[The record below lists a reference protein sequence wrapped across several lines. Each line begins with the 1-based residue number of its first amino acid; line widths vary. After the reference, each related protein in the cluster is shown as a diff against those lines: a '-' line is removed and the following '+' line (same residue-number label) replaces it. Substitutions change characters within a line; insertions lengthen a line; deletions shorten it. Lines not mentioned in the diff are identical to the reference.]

1 MAENN
6 SIQTLLPEL
15 LRLFNNSLES
25 FEKVNQAITS
35 SRDSVTVNIQN
46 NDGTNSRITIP
57 SFGYL
62 KNSVD
67 RLNTNIN
74 TLTNFNDANSSIR
87 LPDGTFRKLVLA
99 KLPTEAA
106 DLTEIN
112 SVSEFNI
119 KPNWF
124 FEELINP
131 LLYISFNITGQAPID
146 TERAIIQRYIL
157 DTNSQ
162 SKVNFFE
169 NQYDG
174 NSEIDYNTFLQ
185 QIVEKN
191 IAYVLDE
198 AVVDLPPRD
207 KRFSGKFSVI
217 RIGEES
223 VTETING
230 VEQTTTQK
238 LYKLNKIFYT
248 DTEADFAD
256 TVQLKIG
263 DSLEVVSTP
272 IDTRYT
278 VTQIDSST
286 NSVTVRLQEG
296 SRTISIGA
304 DVLKIGS
311 AINDLLEVDVT
322 VGFNER
328 CVTFVKPID
337 PDSKIPAVNWS
348 PGSGFYTN
356 NLNTINA
363 SGNQQNLADYY
374 QQNAVDFGRY
384 LLSFAQDKIP
394 TSREGLIPNSPE
406 LSSDDFTV
414 SLINGQVSNSDAIV
428 QLKDLNNQ
436 KNTIQ
441 STLTELDT
449 AISQSRTKIQTTNY
463 STEVERDADR
473 NALQGLV
480 TERSSQAKLYS
491 SVVTEIDA
499 FSKDN
504 SVSSV
509 TPKYRVRGFWA
520 VPKEKSAPSTG
531 VQDIIKFKY
540 RFRYLSA
547 DGAANPVDQFSFTDG
562 SGTSQGAFSNYV
574 IVDSV
579 LRPRVKNS
587 ITGLYEWSPIDDDN
601 ADSVNINQLDIPI
614 RKGEQVEIQVKS
626 ISEAGWPSNPLESE
640 WSPSIRVE
648 FPADLS
654 SDSALESILA
664 QNQEDL
670 AKVALE
676 EDLEAK
682 GINTHLSSS
691 FTANETYFAHSTPV
705 IASGFLSENQ
715 TPIDLFTKLNEMQN
729 QLDLFA
735 EILNNAVGELNAT
748 LVDDT
753 GNTYSLRR
761 NSITKVFAGF
771 YSQEVDGLDD
781 PRGAIVTKTYFINI
795 ANSAQT
801 TLQLLARVTGN
812 RTRMVNQSENPGSY
826 TTTNVTAI
834 SSGSTILPAT
844 YPWLDNSATNQLKA
858 QRATYRSDDVDYN
871 VIRKYDLTPI
881 LLTNPNVTTA
891 TAYGQTVS
899 LPPYQST
906 QNKNQFIYSR
916 FSDVSNDDNFYSYIN
931 PSTTEYTINLDSAE
945 NFYNVSGA
953 TTIAQPLSE
962 FIWGGGFDANGDP
975 TTRSSY
981 NTTDDVVSVSIAHP
995 FLTNY
1000 RAYRNAYVALTG
1012 DSITLPVNLPT
1023 GGIDCTT
1030 GNGVPTIPGTPDY
1043 NSGVGTAALLFR
1055 QSKFAPITSGE
1066 EFGNQ
1071 QAIYLNENVKELESF
1086 ISSLAVTVLFDAP
1099 ISQTLQPSPS
1109 LMVPNL
1115 KNLNDETGNVNYVG
1129 FARNVKNSFEGF
1141 DQYLLGKESCG
1152 SYLFISSDDHENIQV
1167 DGNSLQSTKNV
1178 VFGQQNS
1185 ISVPL
1190 VFQYRM
1196 TDYFGVTSGSGLGNI
1211 AGDSTGSTVNLTYA
1225 KTIGFDL
1232 FPDNSD
1238 AVQFDIEV
1246 SAKYRSDRLSID
1258 NFPKATVTKG
1268 LSDLEKVVATLQPSI
1283 NQVPLTRGGGRGG
1296 GSGGGGRKNFSGIVA
1311 PNNL

>member
-46 NDGTNSRITIP
+46 NDGTNSRLTIP

-74 TLTNFNDANSSIR
+74 TITNFNDANSSIR

-99 KLPTEAA
+99 QLPTEAA
-106 DLTEIN
+106 DLTAIN
-112 SVSEFNI
+112 SVNEFNI

-162 SKVNFFE
+162 SKINFFE
-169 NQYDG
+169 NEYNG
-174 NSEIDYNTFLQ
+174 SSEINYDTFLQ

-207 KRFSGKFSVI
+207 KRFSGNFSVI

-223 VTETING
+223 VTETVNG
-230 VEQTTTQK
+230 VEQTTVQK

-248 DTEADFAD
+248 DSEADFTD
-256 TVQLKIG
+256 TVQLKVG

-272 IDTRYT
+272 VDTRYT

-311 AINDLLEVDVT
+311 ALNDLLEVDVT

-328 CVTFVKPID
+328 CVTFIKPID
-337 PDSKIPAVNWS
+337 PNSKIPAVNWS

-356 NLNTINA
+356 DLNTIDS
-363 SGNQQNLADYY
+363 SGTQQNLADYY

-394 TSREGLIPNSPE
+394 TSREGLIPNAPV

-441 STLTELDT
+441 STLTELDV

-473 NALQGLV
+473 NALQGLI
-480 TERSSQAKLYS
+480 TERASQSKLYS

-499 FSKDN
+499 FSQDN
-504 SVSSV
+504 SVNSIS
-509 TPKYRVRGFWA
+509 PKYRVRGFWA
-520 VPKEKSAPSTG
+520 MPEEKSAPATG
-531 VQDIIKFKY
+531 VQDIVKFKY
-540 RFRYLSA
+540 RYRYLSA
-547 DGAANPVDQFSFTDG
+547 DGAANPVDQFAYTDG
-562 SGTSQGAFSNYV
+562 SGTSQGAFSNYI

-579 LRPRVKNS
+579 VRPRTKNS
-587 ITGLYEWSPIDDDN
+587 ITGLYEWTPIDDDN

-614 RKGEQVEIQVKS
+614 RKGEQVEIEVKS
-626 ISEAGWPSNPLESE
+626 ISEAGWPANPLESDY
-640 WSPSIRVE
+640 SSAVRVE

-654 SDSALESILA
+654 SDNALESILA

-735 EILNNAVGELNAT
+735 EILNNAVGELKTT
-748 LVDDT
+748 LVDDA
-753 GNTYSLRR
+753 GNTFNLRR
-761 NSITKVFAGF
+761 NSVTNIFAGF

-781 PRGAIVTKTYFINI
+781 PRGAIITKTYFINI
-795 ANSAQT
+795 ANTAQS
-801 TLQLLARVTGN
+801 TLQLIARVTGS
-812 RTRMVNQSENPGSY
+812 RTRMVNQSENPSY
-826 TTTNVTAI
+826 TLNDI
-834 SSGSTILPAT
+834 QSGSTILPAT
-844 YPWLDNSATNQLKA
+844 YSWLDNSAVNQKNN
-858 QRATYRSDDVDYN
+858 RATYRSDDVDYN

-881 LLTNPNVTTA
+881 LLTNPNVTAA

-899 LPPYQST
+899 LPPFQST

-916 FSDVSNDDNFYSYIN
+916 YSDVSNDGTFYSYIN
-931 PSTTEYTINLDSAE
+931 PTDTEYTLNLDTSE
-945 NFYNVSGA
+945 NFYNV
-953 TTIAQPLSE
+953 TTPSTAANPTAE
-962 FIWGGGFDANGDP
+962 FIWGGGFLPTGLP
-975 TTRSSY
+975 TTRPGY
-981 NTTDDVVSVSIAHP
+981 FTDDNVVSVSIAHP
-995 FLTNY
+995 WLTNY
-1000 RAYRNAYVALTG
+1000 TAYRNAYVALTG
-1012 DSITLPVNLPT
+1012 DTQTLPVNIPAA
-1023 GGIDCTT
+1023 GISCTT
-1030 GNGVPTIPGTPDY
+1030 GTGSPTVPGTPDI
-1043 NSGVGTAALLFR
+1043 NSGIGTAAVLFR
-1055 QSKFAPITSGE
+1055 QSKFAPLPSSNA
-1066 EFGNQ
+1066 FGQ
-1071 QAIYLNENVKELESF
+1071 QQGIYLNENVTD
-1086 ISSLAVTVLFDAP
+1086 LATLATSIGAITFDAP
-1099 ISQTLQPSPS
+1099 FQAQQLQPSPS
-1109 LMVPNL
+1109 LTVPNL
-1115 KNLNDETGNVNYVG
+1115 ANLWDASSGNYITGGYD
-1129 FARNVKNSFEGF
+1129 RNAKSSFENF
-1141 DQYLLGKESCG
+1141 DQYTLGKQSCG
-1152 SYLFISSDDHENIQV
+1152 SYLFISADNHENIQV
-1167 DGNSLQSTKNV
+1167 AGDSIQSYENIQ
-1178 VFGQQNS
+1178 FGQQNS
-1185 ISVPL
+1185 VNVPL

-1196 TDYFGVTSGSGLGNI
+1196 TDYFGVTTGSGLGNI
-1211 AGDSTGSTVNLTYA
+1211 GGDSTGSTVNITYA
-1225 KTIGFDL
+1225 KRIGFDL
-1232 FPDNSD
+1232 FPNNSD
-1238 AVQFDIEV
+1238 VVQFDIQV

-1283 NQVPLTRGGGRGG
+1283 TQTSITRNA
-1296 GSGGGGRKNFSGIVA
+1296 GSGRSASSFSGIQA
-1311 PNNL
+1311 DL

>member
-46 NDGTNSRITIP
+46 NDGTNSRLTIP

-74 TLTNFNDANSSIR
+74 TITNFNDANSSIR

-106 DLTEIN
+106 DLTAMN
-112 SVSEFNI
+112 SVNEFNI

-131 LLYISFNITGQAPID
+131 LLYISFDITGQAPID
-146 TERAIIQRYIL
+146 TERAIVQRYIL

-162 SKVNFFE
+162 SKINFFE
-169 NQYDG
+169 NQYNG
-174 NSEIDYNTFLQ
+174 SSEINYNTFLQ

-191 IAYVLDE
+191 ISYVLDE

-207 KRFSGKFSVI
+207 KRFSGNFSVI
-217 RIGEES
+217 RIGEEN
-223 VTETING
+223 VTETVNG
-230 VEQTTTQK
+230 VEQTTAQK

-248 DTEADFAD
+248 DSEADFPD
-256 TVQLKIG
+256 TVQLKVG

-304 DVLKIGS
+304 DVLKVGS
-311 AINDLLEVDVT
+311 ALNDLLEVDVT

-328 CVTFVKPID
+328 CVTFIKPID
-337 PDSKIPAVNWS
+337 PNSKIPAVNWS

-356 NLNTINA
+356 DLNTIDA

-394 TSREGLIPNSPE
+394 TSREGLIPNAPV

-436 KNTIQ
+436 KNTVQ

-449 AISQSRTKIQTTNY
+449 SISQSRTRIQTTNY
-463 STEVERDADR
+463 STEVERDADK

-480 TERSSQAKLYS
+480 TERGSTAKLYS
-491 SVVTEIDA
+491 SVVTEITA
-499 FSKDN
+499 SAQDN
-504 SVSSV
+504 SVSSIS
-509 TPKYRVRGFWA
+509 PKYRVRGFWA
-520 VPKEKSAPSTG
+520 MPQEKSAPATG
-531 VQDIIKFKY
+531 VQDIIKFQY
-540 RFRYLSA
+540 RYRYLSA
-547 DGAANPVDQFSFTDG
+547 DGAANPVNQFAYTDG
-562 SGTSQGAFSNYV
+562 SGTSQGAFSNYI

-579 LRPRVKNS
+579 LRPREKNS
-587 ITGLYEWSPIDDDN
+587 ITGLYEWATIDDDN

-640 WSPSIRVE
+640 WSTPIRVE

-654 SDSALESILA
+654 SDSAIESVLV

-670 AKVALE
+670 ALVALNE
-676 EDLEAK
+676 NLES
-682 GINTHLSSS
+682 INLPTHLSSS
-691 FTANETYFAHSTPV
+691 FIANETYFAHSTPV

-715 TPIDLFTKLNEMQN
+715 TPIDLFTKLTEMQN

-735 EILNNAVGELNAT
+735 EILNNAVGELNTT

-753 GNTYSLRR
+753 GNTYNLRR
-761 NSITKVFAGF
+761 NAITNIFAGF
-771 YSQEVDGLDD
+771 YSQAVDGLDD
-781 PRGAIVTKTYFINI
+781 PRGAIITKTYFINI
-795 ANSAQT
+795 ANTAQT
-801 TLQLLARVTGN
+801 TLQLISRVTGS
-812 RTRMVNQSENPGSY
+812 RSRMVNQSENPGSY
-826 TTTNVTAI
+826 SPGNVTAI
-834 SSGSTILPAT
+834 QSGSTILPAT
-844 YPWLDNSATNQLKA
+844 YSWLDNSAINQKT

-881 LLTNPNVTTA
+881 LLTNPNVTAA
-891 TAYGQTVS
+891 TSYGQMVS

-916 FSDVSNDDNFYSYIN
+916 YSDVSNDATFYSYIN
-931 PSTTEYTINLDSAE
+931 PTEAEYAINLDTTE
-945 NFYNVSGA
+945 NFYNA
-953 TTIAQPLSE
+953 TASTIVANPTTE
-962 FIWGGGFDANGDP
+962 FIWGGGFLPTGEP
-975 TTRSSY
+975 TTRSTYFS
-981 NTTDDVVSVSIAHP
+981 TDEVVSVSIAHP
-995 FLTNY
+995 WVSSYN
-1000 RAYRNAYVALTG
+1000 AYRKAYVALTG
-1012 DSITLPVNLPT
+1012 DTLTLPLTIPAAGINCVT
-1023 GGIDCTT
+1023 GT
-1030 GNGVPTIPGTPDY
+1030 GVPAVPGVPDI
-1043 NSGVGTAALLFR
+1043 NSGIGTAAVLFR
-1055 QSKFAPITSGE
+1055 QSKFAPLQSSDT
-1066 EFGNQ
+1066 FGQ
-1071 QAIYLNENVKELESF
+1071 QQGIYLNENVTKLQTLAT
-1086 ISSLAVTVLFDAP
+1086 SLNPVTFDAP
-1099 ISQTLQPSPS
+1099 FQAQTLQPSPS
-1109 LMVPNL
+1109 LTVPNL
-1115 KNLNDETGNVNYVG
+1115 KNLWDITSAGYITGGYD
-1129 FARNVKNSFEGF
+1129 RNAKTSFDGF
-1141 DQYLLGKESCG
+1141 DQYTLGTQSCG
-1152 SYLFISSDDHENIQV
+1152 SYLFISSDNHENIQV
-1167 DGNSLQSTKNV
+1167 DGDAIQSTENV
-1178 VFGQQNS
+1178 QFGQQNA

-1196 TDYFGVTSGSGLGNI
+1196 TDYFGIISGSGLGNI

-1225 KTIGFDL
+1225 KRIGFDL
-1232 FPDNSD
+1232 FPNNSD
-1238 AVQFDIEV
+1238 VVQFDIQV

-1283 NQVPLTRGGGRGG
+1283 TQTAISRNRSNLPNVN
-1296 GSGGGGRKNFSGIVA
+1296 SGGGTLS
-1311 PNNL
+1311 

>member
-46 NDGTNSRITIP
+46 NDGTNSRLTIP

-74 TLTNFNDANSSIR
+74 TITNFNDANSSIR

-99 KLPTEAA
+99 QLPTEAA
-106 DLTEIN
+106 DLTAIN
-112 SVSEFNI
+112 SVNEFNI

-131 LLYISFNITGQAPID
+131 LLYISFDITGQAPID
-146 TERAIIQRYIL
+146 TERAIVQRYIL
-157 DTNSQ
+157 NTNSQ
-162 SKVNFFE
+162 SKINYFE
-169 NQYDG
+169 NEYNG
-174 NSEIDYNTFLQ
+174 SSEINYNKFLQ

-207 KRFSGKFSVI
+207 KRFSGNFSVI

-223 VTETING
+223 VTDTVNG

-248 DTEADFAD
+248 DSEADFAD
-256 TVQLKIG
+256 TVQLKVG

-272 IDTRYT
+272 VDTRYT

-304 DVLKIGS
+304 DVLKVGS
-311 AINDLLEVDVT
+311 ALNDLLEVDVT

-337 PDSKIPAVNWS
+337 PNSKIPAVNWS

-356 NLNTINA
+356 DLNTIDA

-374 QQNAVDFGRY
+374 QRNAVDFGRY
-384 LLSFAQDKIP
+384 LLSFAQDKMP
-394 TSREGLIPNSPE
+394 TSREGLTPNAPV

-414 SLINGQVSNSDAIV
+414 DLINAQVSKSKAIV
-428 QLKDLNNQ
+428 QLVDLSNQ
-436 KNTIQ
+436 KNTVQ
-441 STLTELDT
+441 ATLSELDT
-449 AISQSRTKIQTTNY
+449 SIAQSRERIQTTNY
-463 STEVERDADR
+463 STEVERDADK

-480 TERSSQAKLYS
+480 TEKGSAAKLYS
-491 SVVTEIDA
+491 SVVTEIRA
-499 FSKDN
+499 SAKDN
-504 SVSSV
+504 SVKSIS
-509 TPKYRVRGFWA
+509 PKYRVRGFWA
-520 VPKEKSAPSTG
+520 MPEEKSFPATG
-531 VQDIIKFKY
+531 VQDIIKFQY
-540 RFRYLSA
+540 RYRYLSA
-547 DGAANPVDQFSFTDG
+547 DGAANPVSQFSFTDG
-562 SGTSQGAFSNYV
+562 SGTSQGAFSNYIV
-574 IVDSV
+574 VDSV
-579 LRPRVKNS
+579 VRPRSKNKV
-587 ITGLYEWSPIDDDN
+587 TGLYEWAPINDDN

-626 ISEAGWPSNPLESE
+626 ISEAGWPSNPLTSE
-640 WSPSIRVE
+640 WSDAIRVE

-654 SDSALESILA
+654 SDNATEAVLA

-670 AKVALE
+670 ALVALNE
-676 EDLEAK
+676 NLESI
-682 GINTHLSSS
+682 GLPTHLSSS

-735 EILNNAVGELNAT
+735 EILNNAVGELKTT
-748 LVDDT
+748 LVDDA
-753 GNTYSLRR
+753 GNTFNLRR
-761 NSITKVFAGF
+761 NSVTNIFAGF

-781 PRGAIVTKTYFINI
+781 PRGAIITKTYFINI
-795 ANSAQT
+795 ANTAQS
-801 TLQLLARVTGN
+801 TLQLIARVTGS
-812 RTRMVNQSENPGSY
+812 RTRMVNQSENPSY
-826 TTTNVTAI
+826 TLNDI

-844 YPWLDNSATNQLKA
+844 YSWLDNSAVNQKNN
-858 QRATYRSDDVDYN
+858 RATYRSDDVDYN

-881 LLTNPNVTTA
+881 LLTNPNVTAA

-899 LPPYQST
+899 LPPFQST

-916 FSDVSNDDNFYSYIN
+916 YSDVSNDGTFYSYIN
-931 PSTTEYTINLDSAE
+931 PTDTEYTLNLDTSE
-945 NFYNVSGA
+945 NFYNA
-953 TTIAQPLSE
+953 TAASIAANPTAE
-962 FIWGGGFDANGDP
+962 FIWGGGFLSTGEP
-975 TTRSSY
+975 TTRPAY
-981 NTTDDVVSVSIAHP
+981 FTDDSVVSVSIAHP
-995 FLTNY
+995 WLTNY
-1000 RAYRNAYVALTG
+1000 TTYRNAYVALTG
-1012 DSITLPVNLPT
+1012 DTQTLPLALSGN
-1023 GGIDCTT
+1023 GIDCTT
-1030 GNGVPTIPGTPDY
+1030 GTGIPLVPGDY
-1043 NSGVGTAALLFR
+1043 NSGIGTAAVLFR
-1055 QSKFAPITSGE
+1055 QSKFAPLPSSNALG
-1066 EFGNQ
+1066 Q
-1071 QAIYLNENVKELESF
+1071 QQGIYLNENVTD
-1086 ISSLAVTVLFDAP
+1086 LATLATSIGAITFDAP
-1099 ISQTLQPSPS
+1099 FQAQQLQPSPS
-1109 LMVPNL
+1109 LTVPNL
-1115 KNLNDETGNVNYVG
+1115 ANLWDASSGNYITGGYD
-1129 FARNVKNSFEGF
+1129 RNAKSSFENF
-1141 DQYLLGKESCG
+1141 DQYTLGKQSCG
-1152 SYLFISSDDHENIQV
+1152 SYLFISADSHENIQV
-1167 DGNSLQSTKNV
+1167 AGDSIQSYENIQ
-1178 VFGQQNS
+1178 FGQQNS
-1185 ISVPL
+1185 VNVPL

-1196 TDYFGVTSGSGLGNI
+1196 SDYYGVTTGSGLGNI
-1211 AGDSTGSTVNLTYA
+1211 GGDESGSTVNLTYA
-1225 KTIGFDL
+1225 KRIGFDL
-1232 FPDNSD
+1232 FPNNSD
-1238 AVQFDIEV
+1238 VVQFDIEV

-1283 NQVPLTRGGGRGG
+1283 TQTAITRGGG

-1311 PNNL
+1311 PNSN

>member
-46 NDGTNSRITIP
+46 NDGTNSRLTIP

-74 TLTNFNDANSSIR
+74 TITNFNDANSSIR

-99 KLPTEAA
+99 QLPTEAA
-106 DLTEIN
+106 DLTAIN
-112 SVSEFNI
+112 SVNEFNI

-131 LLYISFNITGQAPID
+131 LLYISFDITGQAPID
-146 TERAIIQRYIL
+146 TERAIVQRYIL
-157 DTNSQ
+157 NTNSQ
-162 SKVNFFE
+162 SKINYFE
-169 NQYDG
+169 NEYNG
-174 NSEIDYNTFLQ
+174 SSEINYNKFLQ

-207 KRFSGKFSVI
+207 KRFSGNFSVI

-223 VTETING
+223 VTDTVNG

-248 DTEADFAD
+248 DSEADFAD
-256 TVQLKIG
+256 TVQLKVG

-272 IDTRYT
+272 VDTRYT

-304 DVLKIGS
+304 DVLKVGS
-311 AINDLLEVDVT
+311 ALNDLLEVDVT

-337 PDSKIPAVNWS
+337 PNSKIPAVNWS

-356 NLNTINA
+356 DLNTIDA

-374 QQNAVDFGRY
+374 QRNAVDFGRY
-384 LLSFAQDKIP
+384 LLSFAQDKMP
-394 TSREGLIPNSPE
+394 TSREGLIPNAPV

-414 SLINGQVSNSDAIV
+414 DLINAQVSKSKAIV
-428 QLKDLNNQ
+428 QLVDLSNQ
-436 KNTIQ
+436 KNTVQ
-441 STLTELDT
+441 ATLSELDT
-449 AISQSRTKIQTTNY
+449 SIAQSRERIQTTNY
-463 STEVERDADR
+463 STEVERDADK

-480 TERSSQAKLYS
+480 TEKGSAAKLYS
-491 SVVTEIDA
+491 SVVTEIRA
-499 FSKDN
+499 SAKDN
-504 SVSSV
+504 SVKSIS
-509 TPKYRVRGFWA
+509 PKYRVRGFWA
-520 VPKEKSAPSTG
+520 MPEEKSFPATG
-531 VQDIIKFKY
+531 VQDIIKFQY
-540 RFRYLSA
+540 RYRYLSA
-547 DGAANPVDQFSFTDG
+547 DGAANPVSQFSFTDG
-562 SGTSQGAFSNYV
+562 SGTSQGAFSNYIV
-574 IVDSV
+574 VDSV
-579 LRPRVKNS
+579 VRPRVKNTV
-587 ITGLYEWSPIDDDN
+587 TGLYEWAPINDDN

-626 ISEAGWPSNPLESE
+626 ISEAGWPSNPLTSE
-640 WSPSIRVE
+640 WSDAIRVE

-654 SDSALESILA
+654 SDNATEAVLA

-670 AKVALE
+670 ALVALNE
-676 EDLEAK
+676 NLESI
-682 GINTHLSSS
+682 GLPTHLSSS

-735 EILNNAVGELNAT
+735 EILNNAVGELKTT
-748 LVDDT
+748 LVDDA
-753 GNTYSLRR
+753 GNTFNLRR
-761 NSITKVFAGF
+761 NSVTNIFAGF

-781 PRGAIVTKTYFINI
+781 PRGAIITKTYFINI
-795 ANSAQT
+795 ANTAQS
-801 TLQLLARVTGN
+801 TLQLIARVTGS
-812 RTRMVNQSENPGSY
+812 RTRMVNQSENPSY
-826 TTTNVTAI
+826 TTNDI

-844 YPWLDNSATNQLKA
+844 YSWLDNSAANQKNN
-858 QRATYRSDDVDYN
+858 RATYRSDDVDYN

-881 LLTNPNVTTA
+881 LLTNPNVTAA

-899 LPPYQST
+899 LPPFQST

-916 FSDVSNDDNFYSYIN
+916 YSDVSNDGTFYSYIN
-931 PSTTEYTINLDSAE
+931 PTDTEYTLNLDTSE
-945 NFYNVSGA
+945 NFYNV
-953 TTIAQPLSE
+953 TTASTAANPTAE
-962 FIWGGGFDANGDP
+962 FIWGGGFLNTGLP
-975 TTRSSY
+975 TTRGSY
-981 NTTDDVVSVSIAHP
+981 FTTDDVVSVSIAHP
-995 FLTNY
+995 WLTNY
-1000 RAYRNAYVALTG
+1000 TTYRNAYIALTG
-1012 DSITLPVNLPT
+1012 DTQTLPPT
-1023 GGIDCTT
+1023 VPTTGISCTT
-1030 GNGVPTIPGTPDY
+1030 GTGTPAVPGIPDI
-1043 NSGVGTAALLFR
+1043 NSGIGTAAVLFR
-1055 QSKFAPITSGE
+1055 QSKFAPLPSSNA
-1066 EFGNQ
+1066 FGQ
-1071 QAIYLNENVKELESF
+1071 QQGIYLNENVTD
-1086 ISSLAVTVLFDAP
+1086 LATLATSIGAITFDAP
-1099 ISQTLQPSPS
+1099 FQAQQLQPSPS
-1109 LMVPNL
+1109 LTVPNL
-1115 KNLNDETGNVNYVG
+1115 ENLWDPGSVNYITG
-1129 FARNVKNSFEGF
+1129 GYDRNAKSSFENF
-1141 DQYLLGKESCG
+1141 DQYTLGKQSCG
-1152 SYLFISSDDHENIQV
+1152 SYLFISADSHENIQV
-1167 DGNSLQSTKNV
+1167 AGDSIQSYENIQ
-1178 VFGQQNS
+1178 FGQQNS
-1185 ISVPL
+1185 VNVPL

-1196 TDYFGVTSGSGLGNI
+1196 TDYFGVTTGSGLGNI
-1211 AGDSTGSTVNLTYA
+1211 GGDASGSTVNITYA
-1225 KTIGFDL
+1225 KRIGFDL
-1232 FPDNSD
+1232 FPNNSD
-1238 AVQFDIEV
+1238 VVQFDIEV

-1283 NQVPLTRGGGRGG
+1283 TQTAITRGGG

-1311 PNNL
+1311 PNSN

>member
-46 NDGTNSRITIP
+46 NDGTNSRLTIP

-74 TLTNFNDANSSIR
+74 TITNFNDANSSIR

-106 DLTEIN
+106 DLTAMN
-112 SVSEFNI
+112 SVNEFNI

-131 LLYISFNITGQAPID
+131 LLYISFDITGQAPID
-146 TERAIIQRYIL
+146 TERAIVQRYIL

-162 SKVNFFE
+162 SKINFFE
-169 NQYDG
+169 NQYNG
-174 NSEIDYNTFLQ
+174 SSEINYNTFLQ

-191 IAYVLDE
+191 ISYVLDE

-207 KRFSGKFSVI
+207 KRFSGNFSVI

-223 VTETING
+223 VTETVNG
-230 VEQTTTQK
+230 VEQTTAQK

-248 DTEADFAD
+248 DSEADFPD
-256 TVQLKIG
+256 TVQLKVG

-304 DVLKIGS
+304 DVLKVGS
-311 AINDLLEVDVT
+311 ALNDLLEVDVT

-328 CVTFVKPID
+328 CVTFIKPID
-337 PDSKIPAVNWS
+337 PNSKIPAVNWS

-356 NLNTINA
+356 DLNTIDA

-394 TSREGLIPNSPE
+394 TSREGLIPNAPV

-436 KNTIQ
+436 KNTVQ

-449 AISQSRTKIQTTNY
+449 SISQSRTRIQTTNY
-463 STEVERDADR
+463 STEVERDADK

-480 TERSSQAKLYS
+480 TERGSTAKLYS
-491 SVVTEIDA
+491 SVVTEITA
-499 FSKDN
+499 SAQDN
-504 SVSSV
+504 SVSSIS
-509 TPKYRVRGFWA
+509 PKYRVRGFWA
-520 VPKEKSAPSTG
+520 MPQEKSAPATG
-531 VQDIIKFKY
+531 VQDIIKFQY
-540 RFRYLSA
+540 RYRYLSA
-547 DGAANPVDQFSFTDG
+547 DGAANPVSQFAYTDG
-562 SGTSQGAFSNYV
+562 SGTSQGAFSNYI

-579 LRPRVKNS
+579 LRPREKNS
-587 ITGLYEWSPIDDDN
+587 ITGLYEWATIDDDN

-640 WSPSIRVE
+640 WSTPIRVE

-654 SDSALESILA
+654 SDSAIESVLV

-670 AKVALE
+670 ALVALNE
-676 EDLEAK
+676 NLES
-682 GINTHLSSS
+682 INLPTHLSSS
-691 FTANETYFAHSTPV
+691 FIANETYFAHSTPV

-715 TPIDLFTKLNEMQN
+715 TPIDLFTKLTEMQN

-735 EILNNAVGELNAT
+735 EILNNAVGELNTT

-753 GNTYSLRR
+753 GNTYNLRR
-761 NSITKVFAGF
+761 NAITNIFAGF
-771 YSQEVDGLDD
+771 YSQAVDGLDD
-781 PRGAIVTKTYFINI
+781 PRGAIITKTYFINI
-795 ANSAQT
+795 ANTAQT
-801 TLQLLARVTGN
+801 TLQLISRVTGS
-812 RTRMVNQSENPGSY
+812 RSRMVNQSENPGSY
-826 TTTNVTAI
+826 SPGNVTAI
-834 SSGSTILPAT
+834 QSGSTILPAT
-844 YPWLDNSATNQLKA
+844 YSWLDNSAINQKT

-881 LLTNPNVTTA
+881 LLTNPNVTAA
-891 TAYGQTVS
+891 TSYGQMVS

-916 FSDVSNDDNFYSYIN
+916 YSDVSNDATFYSYIN
-931 PSTTEYTINLDSAE
+931 PTEAEYAINLDTTE
-945 NFYNVSGA
+945 NFYNA
-953 TTIAQPLSE
+953 TASTSVANPTTE
-962 FIWGGGFDANGDP
+962 FIWGGGFLPTGEP
-975 TTRSSY
+975 TTRSTYFS
-981 NTTDDVVSVSIAHP
+981 TDEVVSVSIAHP
-995 FLTNY
+995 WVSSYN
-1000 RAYRNAYVALTG
+1000 AYRKAYVALTG
-1012 DSITLPVNLPT
+1012 DTLTLPLTIPAAGINCVT
-1023 GGIDCTT
+1023 GT
-1030 GNGVPTIPGTPDY
+1030 GVPAVPGVPDI
-1043 NSGVGTAALLFR
+1043 NSGIGTAAVLFR
-1055 QSKFAPITSGE
+1055 QSKFAPLQSSDT
-1066 EFGNQ
+1066 FGQ
-1071 QAIYLNENVKELESF
+1071 QQGIYLNENVTKLQTLAT
-1086 ISSLAVTVLFDAP
+1086 SLNPVTFDAP
-1099 ISQTLQPSPS
+1099 FQAQTLQPSPS
-1109 LMVPNL
+1109 LTVPNL
-1115 KNLNDETGNVNYVG
+1115 KNLWDITSAGYITGGYD
-1129 FARNVKNSFEGF
+1129 RNAKTSFDGF
-1141 DQYLLGKESCG
+1141 DQYTLGTQSCG
-1152 SYLFISSDDHENIQV
+1152 SYLFISSDNHENIQV
-1167 DGNSLQSTKNV
+1167 DGDAIQSTENV
-1178 VFGQQNS
+1178 QFGQQNA

-1196 TDYFGVTSGSGLGNI
+1196 TDYFGIISGSGLGNI

-1225 KTIGFDL
+1225 KRIGFDL
-1232 FPDNSD
+1232 FPNNSD
-1238 AVQFDIEV
+1238 VVQFDIQV

-1283 NQVPLTRGGGRGG
+1283 TQTTISRNRSNLPNVN
-1296 GSGGGGRKNFSGIVA
+1296 SGGGTLS
-1311 PNNL
+1311 